1 MSFEQAVVQLEQTNA
16 ALQEEVVRFRDAAM
30 GLNAIYPTITE
41 GRQSVGDGKYFS
53 VPGGGAYMRLYR
65 RQGSSAELIAEFP
78 DRSQVQTLI
87 DVLGG
92 RGVLGGNGDLLAKN
106 AWGLGMNGPQVDD
119 ASNYLSGS
127 LPLGAQANGF
137 RAIVSNEFPSDY
149 PAEAGAWSSVLLN
162 KRNADTGSGL
172 IHSTQNDLYIF
183 RVLSGV
189 VNQVNKLFSNRN
201 VLGPVSI
208 ANGLPAGSLFE
219 RFSNDDG
226 WGRITADGLQTVGHK
241 ILFQDVAINQSSLGA
256 YVSTSYVIN
265 FPRAFKSGGL
275 DAFVPLN
282 IRNSGG
288 PANIRPIVFST
299 RGSYGSASMSI
310 AFESPVSLA
319 SVNVDMAYIA
329 FGTAQGF

>member
-1 MSFEQAVVQLEQTNA
+1 MSAEQDLANANVQIANLIA
-16 ALQEEVVRFRDAAM
+16 EVTRFRDAAM
-30 GLNAIYPTITE
+30 GINNIWPTVTD
-41 GRQSVGDGKYFS
+41 GRNNTADGKYFS
-53 VPGGGAYMRLYR
+53 VPGDGAYLKLYR
-65 RQGSSAELIAEFP
+65 RAGTSQTLIAEFP

-92 RGVLGGNGDLLAKN
+92 RGVLGGSGDLLAKN
-106 AWGLGMNGPQVDD
+106 AWGLGMNGPQADD

-149 PAEAGAWSSVLLN
+149 PVEAGSWSSVLLN

-208 ANGLPAGSLFE
+208 ANGMPAGSLFE

-226 WGRITADGLQTVGHK
+226 WGRIAADGLQTVGHK

-256 YVSTSYVIN
+256 YVSNSYVIN

-299 RGSYGSASMSI
+299 RGSYGSTSMSI